1 MTHFSDMSY
10 LPSIRPSMLPKKWI
24 KSEIK
29 INKIEIVKKKEE
41 RLKNRY
47 KLITKQSKRKEYG
60 LRPTEIKQIISI

>member
-1 MTHFSDMSY
+1 
-10 LPSIRPSMLPKKWI
+10 MLPKKWI

-60 LRPTEIKQIISI
+60 LRATEIKKIISI